1 MPSVPLNAASVP
13 CSSCSSRAPSL
24 LPPALALRRRL
35 LGAGLAFLVTSAPQ
49 RASAFANRTADR
61 QFKANPGRPGIKLG
75 VRSDGTLNGC
85 DGVKPNCFSTEKL
98 DGDDEDVELYSSYLI
113 PRWTYVGEGGVE
125 GAMKDLRESI
135 DAYVPGAENID
146 GGGFEVQPSSGD
158 PNYLYVQFESLK
170 HGYVDGSFVG
180 HCSALHESDRC

>member
-1 MPSVPLNAASVP
+1 MRWSLAAKISGRALQKLRMLACFSQSVEEPADDACHGDRRAARLP
-13 CSSCSSRAPSL
+13 DALKYAQL
-24 LPPALALRRRL
+24 L
-35 LGAGLAFLVTSAPQ
+35 Q
-49 RASAFANRTADR
+49 RAATDATRE
-61 QFKANPGRPGIKLG
+61 RPRDAHAA
-75 VRSDGTLNGC
+75 VR
-85 DGVKPNCFSTEKL
+85 
-98 DGDDEDVELYSSYLI
+98 
-113 PRWTYVGEGGVE
+113 EGGVE